1 MYHRQIADIVK
12 HCGGFRERVVLNSP
26 HTVEKSETWND
37 EHKVLNISELTPGED
52 GYRYGFQVDL
62 VTKSIC
68 G

>member
-1 MYHRQIADIVK
+1 MYHKQISAIVK
-12 HCGGFRERVVLNSP
+12 RRGGFRERAVLNSP

-62 VTKSIC
+62 ITKSIC